1 MTRRSPRMHTS
12 HMKRTTLML
21 DEHLVKEAQ
30 RVAAGS
36 TISGAVNRALEDFVK
51 RARARRIL
59 ELAGTGAWHG
69 SLARMREDEA
79 PPRKGR
85 R

>member
-1 MTRRSPRMHTS
+1 
-12 HMKRTTLML
+12 ML

-30 RVAAGS
+30 RVAAGA

-69 SLARMREDEA
+69 SLERMREDEA